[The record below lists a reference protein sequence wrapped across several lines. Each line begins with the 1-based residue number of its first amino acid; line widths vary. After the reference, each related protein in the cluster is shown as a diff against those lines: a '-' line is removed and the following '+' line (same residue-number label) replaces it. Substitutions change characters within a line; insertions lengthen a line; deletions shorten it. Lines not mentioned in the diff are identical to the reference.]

1 MNQNLTILAAL
12 LWLLIQQQ
20 NIFMKILI
28 TVFTSTLL
36 FVSASIAQ
44 NQSNGQ
50 GSGTAETKQGQT
62 PAAGAKPPVKQA
74 EAGNVELPK
83 TESEVALE
91 HFNIAQNK
99 QNQKEY
105 KEALENYGRAV
116 ELDSV
121 FYEAYV
127 ARAGIHFLLLD
138 FETALADYN
147 RAIEI
152 TEKKA
157 KQFQKTGDV
166 KKVLDDLKGSRQ
178 DYAKADY
185 IKTRMGDIYYK
196 RGSVK
201 RFMDDKAGGCE
212 DLQKAKELGAFKAN
226 PELKDFC
233 DQ

>member
-1 MNQNLTILAAL
+1 MPTKRVAETFFMRIKLILFTHLIL
-12 LWLLIQQQ
+12 LSS
-20 NIFMKILI
+20 
-28 TVFTSTLL
+28 V
-36 FVSASIAQ
+36 VCAQ
-44 NQSNGQ
+44 TQ
-50 GSGTAETKQGQT
+50 GSGSTTGTAEQT
-62 PAAGAKPPVKQA
+62 PGSAIKAPVKQA
-74 EAGNVELPK
+74 EAGTIELPK

-105 KEALENYGRAV
+105 KEALENYDRAI

-121 FYEAYV
+121 FYEAVV
-127 ARAGIHFLLLD
+127 ARAGIRFLLLD

-152 TEKKA
+152 TEKKS

-178 DYAKADY
+178 DYAKAEY

-212 DLQKAKELGAFKAN
+212 DLQKAKEMGAFKAN

>member
-1 MNQNLTILAAL
+1 MRIKS
-12 LWLLIQQQ
+12 I
-20 NIFMKILI
+20 
-28 TVFTSTLL
+28 VFTYLILLSSVVCAQTQGNGST
-36 FVSASIAQ
+36 
-44 NQSNGQ
+44 
-50 GSGTAETKQGQT
+50 SGTAEQTPGTAPKTPTKQT
-62 PAAGAKPPVKQA
+62 
-74 EAGNVELPK
+74 ETGNVELPK

-99 QNQKEY
+99 QSQKEY
-105 KEALENYGRAV
+105 KEALENFDRAV

-121 FYEAYV
+121 FYEAFV
-127 ARAGIHFLLLD
+127 ARAGIRFLLLD

-147 RAIEI
+147 RAIQI
-152 TEKKA
+152 AEKKS

-178 DYAKADY
+178 DYAKAEY
-185 IKTRMGDIYYK
+185 IKSRMGDIYYK

>member
-1 MNQNLTILAAL
+1 MPDEKTAETFFMRIKSIIFTYLILLSSVICA
-12 LWLLIQQQ
+12 QTQG
-20 NIFMKILI
+20 NG
-28 TVFTSTLL
+28 ST
-36 FVSASIAQ
+36 
-44 NQSNGQ
+44 
-50 GSGTAETKQGQT
+50 SGTAEQT
-62 PAAGAKPPVKQA
+62 PGAAVKTTVKQA

-99 QNQKEY
+99 QSQKEY
-105 KEALENYGRAV
+105 KEALENYDRAV

-121 FYEAYV
+121 FYEAFV
-127 ARAGIHFLLLD
+127 ARAGIRFLLLD

-178 DYAKADY
+178 DYSKAEY